1 MIHDMSVSNKK
12 TAEEKLLDNGYEDII
27 IFSGD
32 SYDDALIGVS
42 EDGRAIYD
50 FDLMVEWLMEQD
62 HITSTEAIEWI
73 EYNTIRSLPYV
84 GDRAPIIMYGLC
96 E

>member
-1 MIHDMSVSNKK
+1 MIS
-12 TAEEKLLDNGYEDII
+12 AEEKLLDAGYEGIT
-27 IFSGD
+27 IFKDD

-50 FDLMVEWLMEQD
+50 FDLMVEWLMKTD
-62 HITSTEAIEWI
+62 NITSEEAIEWI
-73 EYNTIRSLPYV
+73 EYNTIRSLPYA
-84 GDRAPIIMYGLC
+84 GQGAPIVMYRL

>member
-1 MIHDMSVSNKK
+1 M
-12 TAEEKLLDNGYEDII
+12 TAEEKLLNNGYEGTI

-32 SYDDALIGVS
+32 SYDTALIGVS

-50 FDLMVEWLMEQD
+50 FDLMVEWLEVEDNM
-62 HITSTEAIEWI
+62 TSDEAIEWI
-73 EYNTIRSLPYV
+73 EYNTIRSLPYA
-84 GDRAPIIMYGLC
+84 GENAPIVMYRLY

>member
-1 MIHDMSVSNKK
+1 MVSNE
-12 TAEEKLLDNGYEDII
+12 TAEQRLLDAGYEDII

-50 FDLMVEWLMEQD
+50 FDLMVEWLMNQD
-62 HITSTEAIEWI
+62 GMEEEDAIEWI

-84 GDRAPIIMYGLC
+84 GEKAPIVMYRV
-96 E
+96 